1 MRKDFVNEVART
13 QNVKRANLIEKDL
26 ILHQVLID
34 LSKSKFFKDNFAFK
48 GGTCLAKCYLDYF
61 RFSEDIDFTWKNQGA
76 FSGKSQKEIRRYLS
90 TVIDDTGKIFED
102 IAKTRGLDFRCMKD
116 NSDYVELTGNDKMC
130 TFKLWYQS
138 EELGRRTFLKVQINF
153 VEKLCYPLKSGKL
166 KSLISKNQEELV
178 LLFPEYKEYTEEI
191 DFDVYGP
198 QEILSEKIR
207 AILTRK
213 GTKARD
219 YLDVYLI
226 EKNFDISVD
235 EVFDCVVEKTKFTL
249 NLYARYR
256 DNLEKKK
263 TTIMSTPFNW
273 GEEKELLLKQ
283 IDESDFY
290 QFIEKLR
297 ALLKKVIESLPEMEK
312 NG

>member
-1 MRKDFVNEVART
+1 M
-13 QNVKRANLIEKDL
+13 LL
-26 ILHQVLID
+26 D
-34 LSKSKFFKDNFAFK
+34 LSKNKFFYDNFAFK

-76 FSGKSQKEIRRYLS
+76 FDGKSQKEVRRYLS

-102 IAKTRGLDFRCMKD
+102 IAKTCGLDFKCMKD
-116 NSDYVELTGNDKMC
+116 DRDYVELTGNDKMC

-138 EELGRRTFLKVQINF
+138 EVLGRRSFLKVQMNF
-153 VEKLCYPLKSGKL
+153 VEKLCYSLKSAKL

-178 LLFPEYKEYTEEI
+178 LLFPEFKEYTEEI
-191 DFDVYGP
+191 DFDVYDP

-207 AILTRK
+207 AILTRQ

-226 EKNFDISVD
+226 EKNFGISLD
-235 EVFDCVVEKTKFTL
+235 EVFDCVVAKTNFTL

-256 DNLEKKK
+256 ENLEEKK

-273 GEEKELLLKQ
+273 GEEKGLLLKE
-283 IDESDFY
+283 IDEKDFY
-290 QFIEKLR
+290 KFIEKLR
-297 ALLKKVIESLPEMEK
+297 AFLKKVIESLPEDEK
-312 NG
+312 NS

>member
-1 MRKDFVNEVART
+1 MRIDFVNEVART
-13 QNVKRANLIEKDL
+13 QNVKRADLIEKDL

-34 LSKSKFFKDNFAFK
+34 LSKNKFFHENFAFK

-61 RFSEDIDFTWKNQGA
+61 RFSEDIDFTWKHQDA
-76 FSGKSQKEIRRYLS
+76 FDGKSQKEIRRYLS
-90 TVIDDTGKIFED
+90 TVIDNIGKIFED
-102 IAKTRGLDFRCMKD
+102 IAQTRGLDFRCMKD
-116 NSDYVELTGNDKMC
+116 NSDFVELTGNDKMC

-138 EELGRRTFLKVQINF
+138 EALGRRTFLKVQINF
-153 VEKLCYPLKSGKL
+153 VEKICYQLKGGKL
-166 KSLISKNQEELV
+166 KSLISKKQEELF

-191 DFDVYGP
+191 DFDIYDP

-213 GTKARD
+213 GAKARD

-226 EKNFDISVD
+226 EKNFDIPLD
-235 EVFDCVVEKTKFTL
+235 AIFDCTVEKTRFIL

-263 TTIMSTPFNW
+263 TAIMSTPFNW
-273 GEEKELLLKQ
+273 GEEKGLLLKE
-283 IDESDFY
+283 IDESAFY

-297 ALLKKVIESLPEMEK
+297 AFLKKVIESLPEMEK
-312 NG
+312 SG